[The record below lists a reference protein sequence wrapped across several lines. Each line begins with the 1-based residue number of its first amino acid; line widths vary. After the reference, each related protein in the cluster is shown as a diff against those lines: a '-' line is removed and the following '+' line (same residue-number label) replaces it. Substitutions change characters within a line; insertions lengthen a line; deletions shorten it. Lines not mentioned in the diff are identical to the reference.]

1 MADGTGI
8 LLNTRAGLPQ
18 GFTFEEGHP
27 NCLAPGKRTMH
38 TLNTYLITKGGAI
51 FAVGNTPGGDNQ
63 PQWNFQVI
71 VDLVDF
77 GMDPQAAAEAP
88 RWSSFPGANPHTCA
102 QPYVLTLDE
111 RFPESTVAELE
122 AKGHTVKRGSV
133 NGAVQLIQVD
143 PEAGVLMGGSDPRVD
158 GMALGY

>member
-1 MADGTGI
+1 
-8 LLNTRAGLPQ
+8 
-18 GFTFEEGHP
+18 
-27 NCLAPGKRTMH
+27 MH
-38 TLNTYLITKGGAI
+38 TLNTYLITIDGAI

-71 VDLVDF
+71 VDMVDF
-77 GMDPQAAAEAP
+77 GLDPQAAAEAP

-102 QPYVLTLDE
+102 QAFVLTLDE
-111 RFPESTVAELE
+111 RFPESTAAALE
-122 AKGHTVKRGSV
+122 AKGHTVKRGGV

-143 PEAGVLMGGSDPRVD
+143 PETGVLMGGSDPRVD